1 MKLSVYSL
9 KKILFQ
15 GEARLLN
22 CKTVMGEITV
32 LDNHETLITVLS
44 AGVIKI
50 VADNP
55 STGASTELSRMSSGQ
70 EEHFFPIKSG
80 FLEVKEKN
88 EARCIVEKKKR
99 GSRLFF
105 VLIML

>member
-44 AGVIKI
+44 AGAIKI
-50 VADNP
+50 IATSPV
-55 STGASTELSRMSSGQ
+55 GEASLAPKGRDVQ
-70 EEHFFPIKSG
+70 EKEYFFPINSG
-80 FLEVKEKN
+80 FLEVKEGN
-88 EARCIVEKKKR
+88 EAR
-99 GSRLFF
+99 
-105 VLIML
+105 VLVQD